1 MKQLLLLLIIPVLS
15 FGQSKKE
22 LLELNISQ
30 KNEIKNLKS
39 KILDL
44 EKNLNQRIKLS
55 QDSLKILIKKTSEL
69 ENELIV
75 KEAYIKSMQEKIK
88 WSEDSLKKYRK
99 KSIKLEN
106 KLIAKKLKEIGGEDY
121 IMSMQE
127 ENISLEVLSLEG
139 ANVTLEMS
147 YKYHPKK
154 NTIQT
159 MHREIGPNY
168 HEKLILPCILSITR
182 EVLGEYTTDE
192 VNTNN
197 ISLIESEILKQSRN
211 CNLIYDFI
219 NLDRLL
225 IKNLVINNK

>member
-1 MKQLLLLLIIPVLS
+1 MKKFILVLIIPFLS
-15 FGQSKKE
+15 FSQSKKE
-22 LLELNISQ
+22 LLELNISK

-44 EKNLNQRIKLS
+44 EKNFNQRVKLS

-69 ENELIV
+69 ENELIA
-75 KEAYIKSMQEKIK
+75 KETYIKSMQEKIK
-88 WSEDSLKKYRK
+88 WSEDSLKKYKK

-106 KLIAKKLKEIGGEDY
+106 KLIAKKLKEIGGADY
-121 IMSMQE
+121 IMSIQE

-139 ANVTLEMS
+139 ANVSFEMS

-159 MHREIGPNY
+159 MHREIGPDY
-168 HEKLILPCILSITR
+168 HEKLLLPCIRSISR

-211 CNLIYDFI
+211 CNLVSDFI